1 MGMEPTSETTGA
13 RVGLVGRR
21 LADQF
26 KSIGEDQEWRF
37 RGVAGP
43 RSHF

>member
-1 MGMEPTSETTGA
+1 MGMEPTSEATGA

-26 KSIGEDQEWRF
+26 KSIGEDQGMAF
-37 RGVAGP
+37 SGVAGP
-43 RSHF
+43 RNHF